1 MINTKEAT
9 DKIHNALYAEEI
21 KSAIIEAF
29 TAVDKAVITV
39 DEKFTSKAAEQN
51 AALEK
56 AQQIIDKKISQLRI
70 SITVLFIFL
79 ILNLCNQAIA
89 WKRTNVQIYEHR
101 QILEENNELII
112 EYLEE
117 LKKKE
122 VVRGAEKDLSGTGS
136 NKKRTPSHSG

>member
-9 DKIHNALYAEEI
+9 DKIHNALYGEEVR
-21 KSAIIEAF
+21 SAIIEAF

-39 DEKFTSKAAEQN
+39 DEKFTSKAAEHN

-56 AQQIIDKKISQLRI
+56 AQQIIDKKISRLSI
-70 SITVLFIFL
+70 SIIVLFILL

-101 QILEENNELII
+101 QILEENNALII
-112 EYLEE
+112 EYLDE
-117 LKKKE
+117 LK
-122 VVRGAEKDLSGTGS
+122 GAEVM
-136 NKKRTPSHSG
+136 